1 MEEKIKYNC
10 GDLFAKIDELE
21 KEYINF
27 WMDVC
32 KIESPTEYKEGVD
45 RVGRY
50 FMEKAKARGWKIEVQ
65 RQPVSGDCICITMNP
80 ESEARPVVFSGHM
93 DTVHPIGFFGEEM
106 VTCDD
111 EKIYGPGVVD
121 CKGGATAAFYAMV
134 ALEDV
139 GFKGRPVMLLLQ
151 SDEENSSRFSN
162 KGTVRFMCEKSI
174 DAIAFLNAEGY
185 RKGEAVICRKGIS
198 KYEFEVT
205 GKAVH
210 GSRCYEGVSAI
221 REAAYKIIELEQMKN
236 PEGLTCNCGLIHGGT
251 AENTVPSKCVFTAD
265 IRFRNHQEMLEVDEF
280 VKAVAAKSFIEG
292 TSCKVILKS
301 NRPAMERTEK
311 NLLLLDKINEIYGE
325 TGLTTLQAVQ
335 RFGGSDAAQVTESG
349 IPCLDGF
356 GVEGGDNH
364 SRDEW
369 AYLSS
374 LAEAA
379 KRMASVAYC
388 I

>member
-1 MEEKIKYNC
+1 MEGMKTYKCE
-10 GDLFAKIDELE
+10 DLFARIDELE

-27 WMDVC
+27 WIDVC

-50 FMEKAKARGWKIEVQ
+50 FMEKAAARGWKIEVQ
-65 RQPVSGDCICITMNP
+65 KQPVSGDCICITMNP
-80 ESEARPVVFSGHM
+80 EVEARPVVFSGHM

-121 CKGGATAAFYAMV
+121 CKGGAVAAFHAMA
-134 ALEDV
+134 ALDDI
-139 GFKGRPVMLLLQ
+139 GFRSRPVMLLLQ

-162 KGTVRFMCEKSI
+162 QGTVRFMCEKAI

-185 RKGEAVICRKGIS
+185 RKREAVVCRKGIS

-221 REAAYKIIELEQMKN
+221 REAAYKIVELEQMKN
-236 PEGLTCNCGLIHGGT
+236 SEGLTCNCGLIQGGT

-265 IRFRNHQEMLEVDEF
+265 IRFSNKQEMLEADDL
-280 VKAVAAKSFIEG
+280 VKAIAAKVFVEG
-292 TSCKVILKS
+292 TSCKVTLKS
-301 NRPAMERTEK
+301 RRPAMERTEK
-311 NLLLLDKINEIYGE
+311 NLLLLDKINEIYDE
-325 TGLTTLQAVQ
+325 TGLTTLLPVH
-335 RFGGSDAAQVTESG
+335 RFGGSDAAQVTEYG

-356 GVEGGDNH
+356 GVEGGEGH

-379 KRMASVAYC
+379 KRMAAVAYC